1 MSEEEKFRESEDGI
15 DSGENRVYC
24 DAGAGE
30 GGGAGG
36 GRPRRRL
43 TGGGGGGS
51 MSKDG

>member
-1 MSEEEKFRESEDGI
+1 MSEEEKLRESEDGI
-15 DSGENRVYC
+15 ERGEKRVYR